1 MTLSNDY
8 YELVPVPSSSR
19 LFRIRATKDI
29 PRHGVKAGEYGGY
42 VHSKRNLHGGA
53 WLDKLCMCLDTAQVF
68 HGAFVRGDSVV
79 CDSAQVFGNVTI
91 SGSQIIDG
99 NTIIHG
105 D

>member
-1 MTLSNDY
+1 MTLDNDY

-19 LFRIRATKDI
+19 LFRIRATEDI